1 MAKVVDPDAATA
13 KLPPHLKPL
22 APPPPFPIADTQPWG
37 PDSQAA
43 KITAAEIASNA
54 ANRNAAGANGSYFAY
69 QGEQPLNGPASV
81 ADPSKDWASAF
92 FGALGLPDD
101 VMKQVTQTL
110 RDHAQDPTLAQ
121 ALATQYIRSTG
132 WYAIHYPGALEGIAK
147 GVIADESGYAS
158 YLNQV
163 NVLSRQY
170 QGRDISGDEIKG
182 YLGSGYN
189 PGYVA
194 NLFQGQAYVAANR
207 NDIQYLGG
215 AFGNGRLNE
224 GQLAAV
230 GNESAGIDTSVG
242 QLQQKVIQKAQ
253 QVHDKL
259 FGGSLA
265 TPSLS
270 LGANG
275 LSSSSLQGT
284 ANRATPD
291 VGA

>member
-1 MAKVVDPDAATA
+1 MANVVDPDAATA
-13 KLPPHLKPL
+13 KLPAHLRPL
-22 APPPPFPIADTQPWG
+22 APPPPFGIADTQPWG
-37 PDSQAA
+37 PDSAAA
-43 KITAAEIASNA
+43 KLTAAEIASNA
-54 ANRNAAGANGSYFAY
+54 ANPQAAGANGSYFAY
-69 QGEQPLNGPASV
+69 QGDQPLNGPASV

-121 ALATQYIRSTG
+121 ALATQYIRSTP

-147 GVIADESGYAS
+147 GVIQDESQYTQ

-170 QGRDISGDEIKG
+170 QGRDISGDEIKS
-182 YLGSGYN
+182 YLSSGYN

-194 NLFQGQAYVAANR
+194 NLYQGQAYVAANR
-207 NDIQYLGG
+207 NDIQYLSG
-215 AFGNGRLNE
+215 AFGNGPLDA
-224 GQLAAV
+224 GSLTAL
-230 GNESAGIDTSVG
+230 GNESAGIDSAAG
-242 QLQQKVIQKAQ
+242 QLQQKVLAKAQ

-259 FGGSLA
+259 FGGTLA

-275 LSSSSLQGT
+275 LSSPSLQGNK
-284 ANRATPD
+284 AAPD

>member
-1 MAKVVDPDAATA
+1 MANVVDPDAATA
-13 KLPPHLKPL
+13 KLPPHLKPIL
-22 APPPPFPIADTQPWG
+22 PPPPKAIDTKPWG
-37 PDSQAA
+37 PDSEAA
-43 KITAAEIASNA
+43 KLTKAEIASNA
-54 ANRNAAGANGSYFAY
+54 ANPNAAGANGSYFAY
-69 QGEQPLNGPASV
+69 QGDQPLTGPASV

-101 VMKQVTQTL
+101 VMSKVTQTL

-147 GVIADESGYAS
+147 GVIGSEADYAT

-182 YLGSGYN
+182 YLSSGYN

-207 NDIQYLGG
+207 NDIQYLAG
-215 AFGNGRLNE
+215 AFGNGRMNE
-224 GQLAAV
+224 GQLTAV
-230 GNESAGIDTSVG
+230 GNETAGIDTAAG

-259 FGGSLA
+259 FGGTLA

-275 LSSSSLQGT
+275 LTSSSLLGT
-284 ANRATPD
+284 ANRSTPD
-291 VGA
+291 LGA